1 MINSLNENLLQIN
14 NKIAVNEEQSMEAK
28 SWKMLGESSQRDRET
43 NALLEEHLQ
52 FDHGVRAAPEI
63 TLETSSKIEKLI
75 IERIKIKLYD
85 DVERKEKPNGK
96 DLMKQKDL
104 PLNQEKSKL
113 SLAEVYEKDYI
124 EALDQASGVEKEE
137 QINEAEESIKIDLD
151 HLFRKLDALSNF
163 SYTPKGV
170 KDEIKIIVNAPT
182 ISMEEAMPTAVSDS
196 QVLAPAEIKAKQ
208 KEELRTSVEETQ
220 TDKKRKRRKIKKSQS
235 IKSNDRELKKLKLD
249 RQDGKKKV
257 TSKKDT
263 ISLVSDEVKQ
273 GISLAK
279 KSSEKINS
287 NFFSKLQDSI
297 DQKEPDEK
305 SRSKRSKDKKKQK
318 FNKFG

>member
-235 IKSNDRELKKLKLD
+235 IKSNDRDLKKLKLD

>member
-1 MINSLNENLLQIN
+1 MNSKFALSFLQIHT
-14 NKIAVNEEQSMEAK
+14 KISSHEDQSMEAK

-63 TLETSSKIEKLI
+63 TMETSSKIEKLL
-75 IERIKIKLYD
+75 IERIKIKLFD
-85 DVERKEKPNGK
+85 DVERKEKPTGK

-104 PLNQEKSKL
+104 PLNQEKSQI

-124 EALDQASGVEKEE
+124 EAHDQAAGVEKEE
-137 QINEAEESIKIDLD
+137 EINVVEESIKNELA

-163 SYTPKGV
+163 NYTPKGAI
-170 KDEIKIIVNAPT
+170 DEIKIVVNAPA
-182 ISMEEAMPTAVSDS
+182 ISIEEAIPTAVSES
-196 QVLAPAEIKAKQ
+196 QILAPAEIKAKQ
-208 KEELRTSVEETQ
+208 KEELRTALEETQ
-220 TDKKRKRRKIKKSQS
+220 TDKKRKKRKIKKSQS
-235 IKSNDRELKKLKLD
+235 IKSNDRALKKLKLD
-249 RQDGKKKV
+249 RKDGGNIVK
-257 TSKKDT
+257 SKKDT
-263 ISLVSDEVKQ
+263 ISLVSEEVKQ
-273 GISLAK
+273 GLSLAK

-297 DQKEPDEK
+297 SLNAANEGKPVKKSKE
-305 SRSKRSKDKKKQK
+305 KKTKK